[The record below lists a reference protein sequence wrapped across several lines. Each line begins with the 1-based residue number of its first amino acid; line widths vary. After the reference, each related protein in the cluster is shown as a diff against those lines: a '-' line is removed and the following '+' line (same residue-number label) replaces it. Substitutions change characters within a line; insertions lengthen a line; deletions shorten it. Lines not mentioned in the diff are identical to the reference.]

1 MKRILTFLLVT
12 FFTSHLSPLT
22 STATTYNGQ
31 MMIVVNGVS
40 GSQTANIDVVKQT
53 DGRYTFSLRN
63 FVLDMGESQ
72 MPVGNITLS
81 DIDGQEEGDKV
92 VFHVAQDVNIED
104 GDREDVPMWVGPA
117 LGPVPIT
124 LTATLGSDILHTVID
139 IFFAP
144 LGQTIRVI
152 FDNSVTQIPN
162 SDFEA
167 FHEEKMSSFKEDEA
181 DHWHSFLAG
190 TGELISSAAAKH
202 TESST
207 DVRPGSE
214 GSKSLL
220 VKSTAVKFFGV
231 TIAIANGTV
240 TTGRLKAGDMSADS
254 PLNCA
259 FADMS
264 KAGQTDD
271 PKDAHGDPFYTRLN
285 ALPDSLVVWVKFN
298 QKKALAK
305 HPYATISAA
314 ITDGTY
320 YQDPEDKAYTNVV
333 ARAANREIAST
344 NQWQRIS
351 IPFVYTGNA
360 ISPRCILVTMSTNAD
375 AGQGNEG
382 DELYVDDLALIY
394 NHRLTSLKIKGHSVP
409 DFAPD
414 KLEYNMEIAGDITED
429 DIVATVDGKGATT
442 SVAIIGDEEEGK
454 QALVTVVAADLTA
467 VTTYVVNLTSSTGIE
482 LVHSSECIVH
492 SSSPIYDLQGRI
504 IMHNSDAPSN
514 SQFSTLNSQLLKPG
528 ICIVRMAD
536 GTTRKIIVR

>member
-12 FFTSHLSPLT
+12 FFTFHLSLLT
-22 STATTYNGQ
+22 STATTYDGQ
-31 MMIVVNGVS
+31 MIIIVNGVS

-72 MPVGNITLS
+72 MPVGNITLC
-81 DIDGQEEGDKV
+81 DIEGQEEGDKV
-92 VFHVAQDVNIED
+92 VFHVEQDVNIED

-167 FHEEKMSSFKEDEA
+167 FHGEKMSSFKEDEA

-202 TESST
+202 TESSADT
-207 DVRPGSE
+207 RPGSE

-220 VKSTAVKFFGV
+220 IKSTAVKFLGI
-231 TIAIANGTV
+231 TLAIANGTV

-264 KAGQTDD
+264 LTET
-271 PKDAHGDPFYTRLN
+271 DAHGDPFYARLN

-320 YQDPEDKAYTNVV
+320 YQDPEDKTYTNVV

-454 QALVTVVAADLTA
+454 QALVTVIAADLTA
-467 VTTYVVNLTSSTGIE
+467 VTTYVVNLTSSTGIS
-482 LVHSSECIVH
+482 LTPNP
-492 SSSPIYDLQGRI
+492 SPTGEGNGYVYDLQGR
-504 IMHNSDAPSN
+504 NSSLP
-514 SQFSTLNSQLLKPG
+514 Q
-528 ICIVRMAD
+528 
-536 GTTRKIIVR
+536 